1 MHMSSQKP
9 TEVLMDLLSMVPLLE
24 IGAIQLMCRLK
35 EVSPSGAGDI
45 VAMELA
51 SDDPIF
57 APGGQLGGRV
67 RELMQLEAFCNH
79 CYLLVVQLRVPL
91 LRLGIAP
98 DSHIKV
104 VY

>member
-1 MHMSSQKP
+1 MKHMSSQKP
-9 TEVLMDLLSMVPLLE
+9 TEVLMDLLSTVPLLE

-35 EVSPSGAGDI
+35 EVSPSGASDI

-57 APGGQLGGRV
+57 APGGQLRV
-67 RELMQLEAFCNH
+67 LIQLEAFCNH